1 MAKLSVISIIKLS
14 ELQRFKRLDA
24 EYYQPEYL
32 RYYAMLRKMGSI
44 RLGDKEYSKVTD
56 GIHASIDFD
65 SKSGIRCLSA
75 QSVKKGYF
83 DLSANTFISKEQHEH
98 NLKTSLRVGDVII
111 SSVGTI
117 GNCAVITESMLPSN
131 ADRHVGIIRTTNQL
145 DPYYL
150 CAFINSKYGQF
161 QTTRESTGNVQ
172 QNLFIDKMTE
182 IFVPILPDQAE
193 INSIMRNATT
203 LLNDSESKH
212 AEAKSNL
219 LQRLNYSDEISD
231 ELSYV
236 STFKQVKQVHRF
248 DPEYYQPKYERI
260 IQLMRKQ
267 ASEVKRFDD
276 VVTFS
281 KGIEVGSEAYQKQG
295 IPFVRVSN
303 VNEAEIDFDNMQY
316 VSNAVY
322 DTFKEKH
329 SPRYGELLVTKDATA
344 GIAFVV
350 REGSPK
356 LISGGILRARMK
368 TSDDPDY
375 VALVINSPFVRLQ
388 IERALTGSIIVH
400 WQPKQVKSTLLPFI
414 DHIEEERLGEPAR
427 KANEMRTEAKRL
439 FMKAVQL
446 VELGIERSIES
457 SN

>member
-1 MAKLSVISIIKLS
+1 MSVISIIKLS

-32 RYYAMLRKMGSI
+32 QYNAILKKIGSI

-65 SKSGIRCLSA
+65 ATSEIRCLSA
-75 QSVKKGYF
+75 QSVKKGYL
-83 DLSANTFISKEQHEH
+83 DLSANTFISKEQHDR
-98 NLKTSLRVGDVII
+98 NLKTSLHVGDVII

-117 GNCAVITESMLPSN
+117 GNCAVVTESMLPSN

-161 QTTRESTGNVQ
+161 QTVRESTGNVQ

-182 IFVPILPDQAE
+182 ILVPILANQKDVSG
-193 INSIMRNATT
+193 IIKTATA
-203 LLNDSESKH
+203 LLIDSEKKL
-212 AEAKSNL
+212 ATAKLDL
-219 LQRLNYSDEISD
+219 LKRLNYSHLPD

-236 STFKQVKQVHRF
+236 SNLKLVKEAHRC

-260 IQLMRKQ
+260 IQLMKEQ
-267 ASEVKRFDD
+267 ASKIKKLEDILS
-276 VVTFS
+276 FS
-281 KGIEVGSEAYQKQG
+281 KGYEVGSEAYQKQG
-295 IPFVRVSN
+295 IPFLRVSN

-316 VSNAVY
+316 VSEAVY
-322 DTFKEKH
+322 NTFKKKH
-329 SPRYGELLVTKDATA
+329 SPKYGELLITKDATA
-344 GIAFVV
+344 GIAYVV
-350 REGSPK
+350 RDYSPK

-368 TSDDPDY
+368 TSDDPNY
-375 VALVINSPFVRLQ
+375 IALAVNSPFVQLQ
-388 IERALTGSIIVH
+388 IERALTGSVIVH
-400 WQPKQVKSTLLPFI
+400 WQLKQVKSTLLPII
-414 DHIEEERLGEPAR
+414 DHAEQERLGELAR
-427 KANEMRTEAKRL
+427 KANEMRTKAKRL
-439 FMKAVQL
+439 FTKAIQL
-446 VELGIERSIES
+446 VELGIERSIGL

>member
-32 RYYAMLRKMGSI
+32 QYNAMLKKIGSI

-65 SKSGIRCLSA
+65 PKSGIRCLSA

-83 DLSANTFISKEQHEH
+83 DLSANTFISKEQHER
-98 NLKTSLRVGDVII
+98 NLKTSLRIGDVML

-117 GNCAVITESMLPSN
+117 GNCAVVTESMLPSN

-182 IFVPILPDQAE
+182 ILVLILPNQTE
-193 INSIMRNATT
+193 ISNIMKNATT
-203 LLNDSESKH
+203 LLNDSENKL
-212 AEAKSNL
+212 ANAKFNL
-219 LQRLNYSDEISD
+219 LQQLNYSTEISD

-236 STFKQVKQVHRF
+236 STIKQVKEAHRL

-260 IQLMRKQ
+260 IQLMKEQ
-267 ASEVKRFDD
+267 ASEIKKLEDILN
-276 VVTFS
+276 FS
-281 KGIEVGSEAYQKQG
+281 KGYEVGSEAYQKQG

-316 VSNAVY
+316 VSEVVY
-322 DTFKEKH
+322 KTFKEKH
-329 SPRYGELLVTKDATA
+329 SPKYGELLITKDATA
-344 GIAFVV
+344 GIAYVM
-350 REGSPK
+350 RDDSPK
-356 LISGGILRARMK
+356 LISGGILRAKMK
-368 TSDDPDY
+368 TSDNPDY
-375 VALVINSPFVRLQ
+375 VALAVNSPFVRLQ
-388 IERALTGSIIVH
+388 IERALTGSVIVH
-400 WQPKQVKSTLLPFI
+400 WQLKQVKSTLLPII
-414 DHIEEERLGEPAR
+414 DHTEQERLGELAR

-439 FMKAVQL
+439 FMKAIQL
-446 VELGIERSIES
+446 VELGIERSIELS
-457 SN
+457 T